1 MAQVISFPARRA
13 TAEIPDSASDLQE
26 ARYRVNFFRNRLA
39 WWEAELAMLTMGAAA
54 NDRRA

>member
-1 MAQVISFPARRA
+1 MGQVISFPASRV
-13 TAEIPDSASDLQE
+13 TAELPDSDLQE
-26 ARYRVNFFRNRLA
+26 ALYRVKSSRWKLA